1 MGAHPGHTSN
11 LRSGNPNAPMHTQ
24 GQGGSPRTMILG
36 MATVAAG
43 LGAFWLLQ
51 WKVQNR
57 RHDSPN
63 AAEMPTWQF
72 RHAQQ
77 APEFN
82 SRMSTPGGTHTVV
95 PSRQDPT
102 QYKTAKPAD
111 TKDTSGGG
119 GAASSGMVQAHA
131 SGDGGRGLESSG
143 SSERGGEA
151 GTANPREKDNAALQ
165 REDASHDRGV
175 VSSIMTALHGNPKE
189 ATQDSE
195 GHVGQPAPNRR
206 LNDRG
211 GMYTKNSDYKDSYRR
226 D

>member
-1 MGAHPGHTSN
+1 
-11 LRSGNPNAPMHTQ
+11 
-24 GQGGSPRTMILG
+24 MILG

-63 AAEMPTWQF
+63 AAEMPTCTCLPFPCNFDADRLNTGQF

-82 SRMSTPGGTHTVV
+82 SRMSTPGGTHAVRN
-95 PSRQDPT
+95 RQEPT
-102 QYKTAKPAD
+102 QYKTAMPAD

-151 GTANPREKDNAALQ
+151 GSANSRDKDNAALQ

-175 VSSIMTALHGNPKE
+175 VSSIMTALHVSHQRSSLRWTMTLTR
-189 ATQDSE
+189 ATRETQRKPLKTPMVMSASLRPIGD
-195 GHVGQPAPNRR
+195 
-206 LNDRG
+206 
-211 GMYTKNSDYKDSYRR
+211 
-226 D
+226 